1 MTSAADDLTADVA
14 RAKRAA
20 RGRALAARDALA
32 PAGRARLSALV
43 CARAAALP
51 ELRGARS
58 ILLFASFRSEVDTR
72 TLLDALLARGAAI
85 ALPRIIGPHLL
96 EARHVTDPDTDLE
109 PGVWGIPEPREG
121 LPAVPP
127 RRIDAV
133 VVPGAAFSVAG
144 ARCGYGGG
152 FYDAYLPKLRPGTP
166 RIALAFEV
174 QVVAELPSEPHDLRV
189 DVIATE
195 SRVIRPQK
203 PAGGRGD

>member
-1 MTSAADDLTADVA
+1 MTSAADDLTADAA

-20 RGRALAARDALA
+20 RERALATRDALA
-32 PAGRARLSALV
+32 PAERARLSALV

-51 ELRGARS
+51 ELRSARS

-72 TLLDALLARGAAI
+72 PLMDALLARGAAV
-85 ALPRIIGPHLL
+85 ALPRVVGPRLL

-152 FYDAYLPKLRPGTP
+152 FYDTYLPKLRSGTP
-166 RIALAFEV
+166 RIAVAFEV

-195 SRVIRPQK
+195 ARVIRPQK
-203 PAGGRGD
+203 PAG